1 MVDKS
6 VRKPPSDYRLTH
18 KKKKKILQKHE
29 KEGEAIRKLIREAN
43 N

>member
-6 VRKPPSDYRLTH
+6 VRQRPSDYRLTQ
-18 KKKKKILQKHE
+18 KKRRKTFKNTKKRGRLSE
-29 KEGEAIRKLIREAN
+29 NLIREAN